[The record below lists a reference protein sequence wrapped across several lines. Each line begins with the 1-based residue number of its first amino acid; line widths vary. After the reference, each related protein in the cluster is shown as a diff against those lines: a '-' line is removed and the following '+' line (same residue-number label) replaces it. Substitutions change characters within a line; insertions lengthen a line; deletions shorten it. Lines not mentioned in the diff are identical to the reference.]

1 MKSDKPFLERYFY
14 DPTLLQKGLIF
25 VLYPFS
31 LIYQCIAT
39 IKRKTAKK
47 HDFKI
52 PIISI
57 GNLIA
62 GGSGKTPFIL
72 EIAPRY
78 QEVAVVSRGY
88 QRDSKGLV
96 VVSVKGNILVPQK
109 TAGDEAYLLALNL
122 KQASVIVSEKRELG
136 VLKALELGSKIVFL
150 DDGFRFNFNQ
160 FNALLKPKV
169 PPYYPFCLPSGLYR
183 ESINSYKEA
192 HLVVTENKDYK
203 RITSIAHPT
212 KRMLLVTAIANPSRL
227 DAFLPK
233 EVVKKLYFRDHAPFD
248 LELLEKE
255 FYQNNATSLLVT
267 SKDLV
272 KLQDCNLPL
281 SVLDLKLEICPK
293 VLEEIDRYILS
304 YPYNTKERL

>member
-25 VLYPFS
+25 ALYPFS
-31 LIYQCIAT
+31 LIYQFIAT
-39 IKRKTAKK
+39 LKRRIAKK

-52 PIISI
+52 PLISV

-88 QRDSKGLV
+88 KRDSKGLV

-183 ESINSYKEA
+183 ESVNSYKEA
-192 HLVVTENKDYK
+192 HLVVTEDKDYQ

-255 FYQNNATSLLVT
+255 FHSNNATSLLVT

-281 SVLDLKLEICPK
+281 SVLDLKLEIDPNI
-293 VLEEIDRYILS
+293 LERIDHYILS
-304 YPYNTKERL
+304 YPCNTKERL

>member
-25 VLYPFS
+25 ALYPFS
-31 LIYQCIAT
+31 LIYQFIT
-39 IKRKTAKK
+39 TLKRKIAKK

-78 QEVAVVSRGY
+78 QEVAIVSRGY

-136 VLKALELGSKIVFL
+136 VLKALELGAKIVFL

-183 ESINSYKEA
+183 ENIESYKEA
-192 HLVVTENKDYK
+192 HLVVTEDKDYK

-233 EVVKKLYFRDHAPFD
+233 EVVKKLYFRDHALFD

-255 FYQNNATSLLVT
+255 FHQNNATSLLVT

-293 VLEEIDRYILS
+293 VLEKIDRYILS
-304 YPYNTKERL
+304 YPYNTKECL

>member
-25 VLYPFS
+25 ALYPFS
-31 LIYQCIAT
+31 LIYQGIAT
-39 IKRKTAKK
+39 LKRKMAKK
-47 HDFKI
+47 RDFKI
-52 PIISI
+52 PLISI

-78 QEVAVVSRGY
+78 QEVAIVSRGY
-88 QRDSKGLV
+88 QRNSKGLV

-136 VLKALELGSKIVFL
+136 VLKALELGAKIVFL

-183 ESINSYKEA
+183 ENIKSYKEA
-192 HLVVTENKDYK
+192 HLVVTEDKDYQ
-203 RITSIAHPT
+203 RITSITNPT

-233 EVVKKLYFRDHAPFD
+233 EVVKKLYFKDHALFD
-248 LELLEKE
+248 LELLERE
-255 FYQNNATSLLVT
+255 LYQNNATSLLVT

-272 KLQDCNLPL
+272 KLQDCKLPL
-281 SVLDLKLEICPK
+281 SVLDLKLEIDPK
-293 VLEEIDRYILS
+293 ILERIDHYIFS
-304 YPYNTKERL
+304 YPCNTKERL

>member
-14 DPTLLQKGLIF
+14 NPTLLQKGLIF
-25 VLYPFS
+25 ALYPFS
-31 LIYQCIAT
+31 LIYQFIAT

-96 VVSVKGNILVPQK
+96 VVSVKGNILVSQQ

-160 FNALLKPKV
+160 FNALLKPKI

-183 ESINSYKEA
+183 ESIKSYKEA
-192 HLVVTENKDYK
+192 HLIITEDKDYQ
-203 RITSIAHPT
+203 RITSISHHT

-233 EVVKKLYFRDHAPFD
+233 EVVKKLYFRDHASFD
-248 LELLEKE
+248 LKLLEKE

-267 SKDLV
+267 SKDRV
-272 KLQDCNLPL
+272 KLQDCKLPL

-304 YPYNTKERL
+304 YPCNTKERL

>member
-25 VLYPFS
+25 ALYPFS
-31 LIYQCIAT
+31 LIYQFIAT
-39 IKRKTAKK
+39 LKRKTAKK
-47 HDFKI
+47 RDFKI
-52 PIISI
+52 PLISI

-96 VVSVKGNILVPQK
+96 VVSVKGNILVPQQ

-122 KQASVIVSEKRELG
+122 KQAIVIVSEKRELG
-136 VLKALELGSKIVFL
+136 VLKALELGAKIVFL

-183 ESINSYKEA
+183 ESIKSYKEA
-192 HLVVTENKDYK
+192 HLVVTEDKDYK
-203 RITSIAHPT
+203 RIISITNPT
-212 KRMLLVTAIANPSRL
+212 KCMLLVTAIANPSRL

-281 SVLDLKLEICPK
+281 SVLDLKLEIDPK
-293 VLEEIDRYILS
+293 ILERIDRYILS
-304 YPYNTKERL
+304 YPCNTKERL

>member
-25 VLYPFS
+25 ALYPFS
-31 LIYQCIAT
+31 LIYQGIAT
-39 IKRKTAKK
+39 LKRKTAKK

-52 PIISI
+52 PLISI

-88 QRDSKGLV
+88 QRDSQGLV
-96 VVSVKGNILVPQK
+96 VVSVKGNILVSQQ

-136 VLKALELGSKIVFL
+136 VLKALELGAKIVFL

-160 FNALLKPKV
+160 FNLLLKPKI

-183 ESINSYKEA
+183 ESIKSYKEA
-192 HLVVTENKDYK
+192 HLVVTEDKDYQ
-203 RITSIAHPT
+203 RITSISHPT

-233 EVVKKLYFRDHAPFD
+233 EVVKKLYFRDHALFNF
-248 LELLEKE
+248 ELLEKE

-281 SVLDLKLEICPK
+281 SVLDLRLEICPK
-293 VLEEIDRYILS
+293 VLERIDHYIFS
-304 YPYNTKERL
+304 YPCNTKERL

>member
-25 VLYPFS
+25 ALYPFS
-31 LIYQCIAT
+31 LIYQFIAT

-183 ESINSYKEA
+183 ESVNSYKEA
-192 HLVVTENKDYK
+192 HLVVTEDKDYQ

-267 SKDLV
+267 SKDRV
-272 KLQDCNLPL
+272 KLQDCKLPL

-304 YPYNTKERL
+304 YPCNTKERL

>member
-25 VLYPFS
+25 ALYPFS
-31 LIYQCIAT
+31 LIYQAIAT
-39 IKRKTAKK
+39 LKRKTAKK

-52 PIISI
+52 PLISI

-78 QEVAVVSRGY
+78 QEVAIVSRGY

-96 VVSVKGNILVPQK
+96 VVSVKGNILVPQQ

-136 VLKALELGSKIVFL
+136 VLKALELGAKIVFL

-183 ESINSYKEA
+183 ESIKSYEEA
-192 HLVVTENKDYK
+192 HLVITEDKDYQ
-203 RITSIAHPT
+203 RITSISRPT

-233 EVVKKLYFRDHAPFD
+233 EVVKKLYFRDHAPFN

-267 SKDLV
+267 PKDLV

-281 SVLDLKLEICPK
+281 SVLDLKLEIDPK
-293 VLEEIDRYILS
+293 ILEEIDHYIFS
-304 YPYNTKERL
+304 YPCNTKERL

>member
-25 VLYPFS
+25 ALYPFS
-31 LIYQCIAT
+31 LIYQFIAT
-39 IKRKTAKK
+39 IKRRTAKK

-78 QEVAVVSRGY
+78 QEVAIVSRGY

-96 VVSVKGNILVPQK
+96 VVSIKGNILVPQK

-183 ESINSYKEA
+183 ENIESYKEA
-192 HLVVTENKDYK
+192 HLVITEDEDYK
-203 RITSIAHPT
+203 RITSISHPT

-248 LELLEKE
+248 LKLLEKE

-293 VLEEIDRYILS
+293 VLEKIDHYIFS
-304 YPYNTKERL
+304 YPCNTKERL

>member
-25 VLYPFS
+25 ALYPFS
-31 LIYQCIAT
+31 LIYQFIAT

-78 QEVAVVSRGY
+78 QKVAVVSRGY

-150 DDGFRFNFNQ
+150 DDGFRFNFHQ

-169 PPYYPFCLPSGLYR
+169 PPYYSFCLPSGLYR
-183 ESINSYKEA
+183 ESIESYKEA
-192 HLVVTENKDYK
+192 HLVITEDKDYK

-255 FYQNNATSLLVT
+255 FHNNNATSLLVT

-272 KLQDCNLPL
+272 KLQDCKLPL

-304 YPYNTKERL
+304 YPCNTKERL

>member
-25 VLYPFS
+25 ALYPFS

-47 HDFKI
+47 RDFKI
-52 PIISI
+52 PLISI

-136 VLKALELGSKIVFL
+136 VLKALELGAKIVFL

-183 ESINSYKEA
+183 ESIKSYKEA
-192 HLVVTENKDYK
+192 HLIITEDKDYQ
-203 RITSIAHPT
+203 RITSISHPT

-281 SVLDLKLEICPK
+281 SVLDLKLEIDPK
-293 VLEEIDRYILS
+293 ILKRIDRYILS
-304 YPYNTKERL
+304 YPCNTKERL

>member
-25 VLYPFS
+25 ALYPFS
-31 LIYQCIAT
+31 LIYQGIAT
-39 IKRKTAKK
+39 LKRRIAKK
-47 HDFKI
+47 RDFKI
-52 PIISI
+52 PLISI

-78 QEVAVVSRGY
+78 QEVAIVSRGY
-88 QRDSKGLV
+88 QRNSKGLV

-136 VLKALELGSKIVFL
+136 VLKALELGAKIVFL

-183 ESINSYKEA
+183 ESIKSYKEA
-192 HLVVTENKDYK
+192 HLVITEDKDYK
-203 RITSIAHPT
+203 RITSISHPT

-233 EVVKKLYFRDHAPFD
+233 EVVKKLYFRDHAPFN

-255 FYQNNATSLLVT
+255 FYQNSATSLLVT

-272 KLQDCNLPL
+272 KLQDCSLPL
-281 SVLDLKLEICPK
+281 SVLDLRLEICPK
-293 VLEEIDRYILS
+293 VLEEIDRYIFS
-304 YPYNTKERL
+304 YPCNTKECL

>member
-25 VLYPFS
+25 ALYPFS
-31 LIYQCIAT
+31 LIYQFIAT
-39 IKRKTAKK
+39 LKRRIAKK

-52 PIISI
+52 PLISV

-88 QRDSKGLV
+88 KRDSQGLV

-136 VLKALELGSKIVFL
+136 VLKALELGAKIVFL

-160 FNALLKPKV
+160 FNTLLKPKI

-183 ESINSYKEA
+183 ESIKSYKEA
-192 HLVVTENKDYK
+192 HLVVTEDKDYK
-203 RITSIAHPT
+203 RITSISHPT

-233 EVVKKLYFRDHAPFD
+233 EVVKKCYFKDHAPFD
-248 LELLEKE
+248 LEFLEKE
-255 FYQNNATSLLVT
+255 FYQNSATSLLVT
-267 SKDLV
+267 PKDLV
-272 KLQDCNLPL
+272 KLQDCKLPL
-281 SVLDLKLEICPK
+281 SVLNLKLEICPK
-293 VLEEIDRYILS
+293 ILEQIDRYILS
-304 YPYNTKERL
+304 YPCNTKEHL

>member
-14 DPTLLQKGLIF
+14 NPTLLQKGLIF
-25 VLYPFS
+25 ALYPFS

-150 DDGFRFNFNQ
+150 DDGFRFNFHQ

-183 ESINSYKEA
+183 ESIESYKEA
-192 HLVVTENKDYK
+192 HLVVTEDKDYQ
-203 RITSIAHPT
+203 RITSITNPT

-255 FYQNNATSLLVT
+255 FHNNNATSLLVT

-272 KLQDCNLPL
+272 KLQDYKLPL

-304 YPYNTKERL
+304 YPCNTKECL

>member
-25 VLYPFS
+25 ALYPFS
-31 LIYQCIAT
+31 LIYQAIAT
-39 IKRKTAKK
+39 LKRKTAKK

-52 PIISI
+52 PLISI

-78 QEVAVVSRGY
+78 QEVAIVSRGY

-183 ESINSYKEA
+183 ENIESYKEA
-192 HLVVTENKDYK
+192 HLVVTEDKDYK
-203 RITSIAHPT
+203 RITSISHPT

-248 LELLEKE
+248 LELLEKA

>member
-25 VLYPFS
+25 ALYPFS
-31 LIYQCIAT
+31 LIYQAIAT
-39 IKRKTAKK
+39 LKRKTAKK

-52 PIISI
+52 PLISI

-78 QEVAVVSRGY
+78 QEVAIVSRGY

-183 ESINSYKEA
+183 ESVNSYKEA
-192 HLVVTENKDYK
+192 HLVITEDKDYK

-212 KRMLLVTAIANPSRL
+212 ERMLLVTAIANPSRL

-255 FYQNNATSLLVT
+255 FHNNNATSLLVT

-281 SVLDLKLEICPK
+281 SVLNLKLEICPK

-304 YPYNTKERL
+304 YPCNTKERL

>member
-25 VLYPFS
+25 ALYPFS
-31 LIYQCIAT
+31 LIYQFIAT

-183 ESINSYKEA
+183 ESVNNYKEA
-192 HLVVTENKDYK
+192 HLVVTEDKDYQ

-272 KLQDCNLPL
+272 KLQDCKLPL

-304 YPYNTKERL
+304 YPCNTKERL

>member
-25 VLYPFS
+25 ALYPFS

-169 PPYYPFCLPSGLYR
+169 PPTTPFVCLAGCI
-183 ESINSYKEA
+183 E
-192 HLVVTENKDYK
+192 
-203 RITSIAHPT
+203 
-212 KRMLLVTAIANPSRL
+212 
-227 DAFLPK
+227 
-233 EVVKKLYFRDHAPFD
+233 
-248 LELLEKE
+248 
-255 FYQNNATSLLVT
+255 
-267 SKDLV
+267 
-272 KLQDCNLPL
+272 
-281 SVLDLKLEICPK
+281 K
-293 VLEEIDRYILS
+293 VLKAIKKPI
-304 YPYNTKERL
+304 

>member
-25 VLYPFS
+25 ALYPFS
-31 LIYQCIAT
+31 LIYQFIAT

-136 VLKALELGSKIVFL
+136 VLKALELGAKIVFL

-183 ESINSYKEA
+183 ESIESYKEA
-192 HLVVTENKDYK
+192 HLVVTEDKDYQ

-267 SKDLV
+267 SKDRV

-304 YPYNTKERL
+304 YPCNTKERL

>member
-1 MKSDKPFLERYFY
+1 MKSDKPFLEHYFY

-25 VLYPFS
+25 ALYPFS
-31 LIYQCIAT
+31 LIYQAIAT
-39 IKRKTAKK
+39 FKRKTAKK

-78 QEVAVVSRGY
+78 QEVAIVSRGY

-183 ESINSYKEA
+183 ESIKSYKEA
-192 HLVVTENKDYK
+192 HLVVTEDKDYK
-203 RITSIAHPT
+203 RITSISHPT

>member
-25 VLYPFS
+25 ALYPFS

-88 QRDSKGLV
+88 QRNSKGLV

-136 VLKALELGSKIVFL
+136 VLKALELGAKIVFL

-183 ESINSYKEA
+183 ESIKSYKEA
-192 HLVVTENKDYK
+192 HLIITEDKDYQ
-203 RITSIAHPT
+203 RITSISHPT

-267 SKDLV
+267 PKDLV

-281 SVLDLKLEICPK
+281 SVLDLKLEIDPK
-293 VLEEIDRYILS
+293 ILERIDYYILS
-304 YPYNTKERL
+304 YPCNTKERL

>member
-25 VLYPFS
+25 ALYPFS
-31 LIYQCIAT
+31 LIYQGIAT
-39 IKRKTAKK
+39 LKRRIAKK
-47 HDFKI
+47 RDFKI
-52 PIISI
+52 PLISI

-78 QEVAVVSRGY
+78 QEVAIVSRGY

-96 VVSVKGNILVPQK
+96 VVSIKGNILVPQK

-136 VLKALELGSKIVFL
+136 VLKALELGAKIVFL

-183 ESINSYKEA
+183 ESIKSYKEA
-192 HLVVTENKDYK
+192 HLVVTEDKDYK
-203 RITSIAHPT
+203 RITSISHPT

-227 DAFLPK
+227 DTFLPK

-272 KLQDCNLPL
+272 KLQDCSLPL
-281 SVLDLKLEICPK
+281 SVLDLKLEIDPK
-293 VLEEIDRYILS
+293 ILERIDHYILS
-304 YPYNTKERL
+304 YPCNTKERL

>member
-25 VLYPFS
+25 ALYPFS
-31 LIYQCIAT
+31 LIYQAIAT
-39 IKRKTAKK
+39 LKRKTAKK

-52 PIISI
+52 PLISI

-136 VLKALELGSKIVFL
+136 VLKALELGAKIVFL

-183 ESINSYKEA
+183 ESIKSYKEA
-192 HLVVTENKDYK
+192 HLIITEDKDYQ

-233 EVVKKLYFRDHAPFD
+233 EVVKKLYFRDHALFD
-248 LELLEKE
+248 LEFLEKE

-272 KLQDCNLPL
+272 KLQDCKLPL
-281 SVLDLKLEICPK
+281 SVLDLKLEIDPK
-293 VLEEIDRYILS
+293 ILERIDRYILS
-304 YPYNTKERL
+304 YPCNTKERL

>member
-1 MKSDKPFLERYFY
+1 M
-14 DPTLLQKGLIF
+14 
-25 VLYPFS
+25 
-31 LIYQCIAT
+31 
-39 IKRKTAKK
+39 
-47 HDFKI
+47 
-52 PIISI
+52 
-57 GNLIA
+57 IA

-72 EIAPRY
+72 ETAPRY

-96 VVSVKGNILVPQK
+96 VVSVKGNILVSQQ

-160 FNALLKPKV
+160 FNLLLKPKV

-183 ESINSYKEA
+183 ESIKSYKEA
-192 HLVVTENKDYK
+192 HLVITEDKDYK
-203 RITSIAHPT
+203 RITSISHPT

-248 LELLEKE
+248 LKLLEKE

-293 VLEEIDRYILS
+293 ILEQIDRYILS
-304 YPYNTKERL
+304 YPCNTKEHL

>member
-25 VLYPFS
+25 ALYPFS
-31 LIYQCIAT
+31 LIYQFIAT
-39 IKRKTAKK
+39 LKRKIAKK
-47 HDFKI
+47 RDFKI
-52 PIISI
+52 PLISI

-88 QRDSKGLV
+88 QRDSKGLM

-136 VLKALELGSKIVFL
+136 VLKALELGAKIVFL

-160 FNALLKPKV
+160 FNTLLKPKI

-183 ESINSYKEA
+183 ESIKSYKEA
-192 HLVVTENKDYK
+192 HLVVTEDKDYK
-203 RITSIAHPT
+203 RKTSITNPT

-233 EVVKKLYFRDHAPFD
+233 EVVKKLYFRDHAPFN

-272 KLQDCNLPL
+272 KLQDCKLPL

-293 VLEEIDRYILS
+293 VLEEIDRYIFS
-304 YPYNTKERL
+304 YPCNTKERL

>member
-1 MKSDKPFLERYFY
+1 MKSDKPFLEHYFY

-25 VLYPFS
+25 ALYPFS
-31 LIYQCIAT
+31 LIYQGIAT
-39 IKRKTAKK
+39 LKRKIAKK

-160 FNALLKPKV
+160 FNTLLKPKV

-183 ESINSYKEA
+183 ENIKSYKEA
-192 HLVVTENKDYK
+192 HLVVTEDKDYK

-293 VLEEIDRYILS
+293 VLEKIDRYILS
-304 YPYNTKERL
+304 YPCNTKARL

>member
-25 VLYPFS
+25 ALYPFS
-31 LIYQCIAT
+31 LIYQGIAT
-39 IKRKTAKK
+39 LKRKTAKK
-47 HDFKI
+47 RDFKI
-52 PIISI
+52 PLISI

-78 QEVAVVSRGY
+78 QEVAIVSRGY
-88 QRDSKGLV
+88 QRDSQGLV

-136 VLKALELGSKIVFL
+136 VLKALELGAKIVFL

-160 FNALLKPKV
+160 FNALLKPKI

-183 ESINSYKEA
+183 ESIKSYKEA
-192 HLVVTENKDYK
+192 HLVVTEDKDYK

-293 VLEEIDRYILS
+293 VLERIDRYILS

>member
-14 DPTLLQKGLIF
+14 DPTLLQKGLVF
-25 VLYPFS
+25 ALYPFS
-31 LIYQCIAT
+31 LIYQFIAT

-52 PIISI
+52 PLISI

-96 VVSVKGNILVPQK
+96 VVSVKGNILVPQQ

-136 VLKALELGSKIVFL
+136 VLKALELGAKIVFL

-183 ESINSYKEA
+183 ESIKSYKEA
-192 HLVVTENKDYK
+192 HLVVTEDKDYK
-203 RITSIAHPT
+203 RITSISHPT

-248 LELLEKE
+248 LEFLEKE
-255 FYQNNATSLLVT
+255 FYQNSATSLLVT
-267 SKDLV
+267 PKDLV
-272 KLQDCNLPL
+272 KLQDCKLPL
-281 SVLDLKLEICPK
+281 SVLDLKLEIDPK
-293 VLEEIDRYILS
+293 ILEKIDHYILS
-304 YPYNTKERL
+304 YPCNTKERL

>member
-25 VLYPFS
+25 ALYPFS
-31 LIYQCIAT
+31 LIYQAIAT
-39 IKRKTAKK
+39 LKRKTAKK

-52 PIISI
+52 PLISI

-78 QEVAVVSRGY
+78 QEVAIVSRGY

-136 VLKALELGSKIVFL
+136 VLKALELGAKIVFL

-183 ESINSYKEA
+183 ESIKSYKEA
-192 HLVVTENKDYK
+192 HLVVTEDKDYQ

-293 VLEEIDRYILS
+293 ILERIDRYILS

>member
-25 VLYPFS
+25 ALYPFS
-31 LIYQCIAT
+31 LIYQGIAT
-39 IKRKTAKK
+39 LKRRTAKK
-47 HDFKI
+47 RDFKI
-52 PIISI
+52 PLISI

-88 QRDSKGLV
+88 QRDSQGLV

-183 ESINSYKEA
+183 ESIKSYKEA
-192 HLVVTENKDYK
+192 HLVVTEDKDYK
-203 RITSIAHPT
+203 RITSITNPT

-233 EVVKKLYFRDHAPFD
+233 EVVKKLYFRDHALFD

-255 FYQNNATSLLVT
+255 FHNNNATSLLVT

-272 KLQDCNLPL
+272 KLQDCKLPL
-281 SVLDLKLEICPK
+281 SVLDLKLEIDPK
-293 VLEEIDRYILS
+293 ILERIDHYILS
-304 YPYNTKERL
+304 YPCNTKERL

>member
-25 VLYPFS
+25 ALYPFS

-136 VLKALELGSKIVFL
+136 VLKALELGAKIVFL

-183 ESINSYKEA
+183 ENIKSYKEA
-192 HLVVTENKDYK
+192 HLVVTEDKDYQ
-203 RITSIAHPT
+203 RITSITNPT

-255 FYQNNATSLLVT
+255 FHSNNATSLLVT

-272 KLQDCNLPL
+272 KLQDCKLPL

-293 VLEEIDRYILS
+293 VLEEIDCYILS
-304 YPYNTKERL
+304 YPCNTKERL

>member
-25 VLYPFS
+25 ALYPFS

-96 VVSVKGNILVPQK
+96 VVSVKGNVLVSQK

-150 DDGFRFNFNQ
+150 DDGFRFNFHQ

-183 ESINSYKEA
+183 ESVNSYKEA
-192 HLVVTENKDYK
+192 HLVVTEDKDYQ

-255 FYQNNATSLLVT
+255 FHNNNATSLLVT

-272 KLQDCNLPL
+272 KLQDCKLPL

-304 YPYNTKERL
+304 YPCNTKERL

>member
-25 VLYPFS
+25 ALYPFS

-183 ESINSYKEA
+183 ESVNSYKEA
-192 HLVVTENKDYK
+192 HLVVTEDKDYQ

-267 SKDLV
+267 SKDRV
-272 KLQDCNLPL
+272 KLQDCKLPL

-304 YPYNTKERL
+304 YPCNTKERL

>member
-1 MKSDKPFLERYFY
+1 M
-14 DPTLLQKGLIF
+14 
-25 VLYPFS
+25 
-31 LIYQCIAT
+31 
-39 IKRKTAKK
+39 
-47 HDFKI
+47 
-52 PIISI
+52 SI
-57 GNLIA
+57 
-62 GGSGKTPFIL
+62 
-72 EIAPRY
+72 
-78 QEVAVVSRGY
+78 
-88 QRDSKGLV
+88 
-96 VVSVKGNILVPQK
+96 KGNILVPQK

-136 VLKALELGSKIVFL
+136 VLKALELGAKIVFL

-160 FNALLKPKV
+160 FNLLLKPKV

-183 ESINSYKEA
+183 ESIKSYKEA
-192 HLVVTENKDYK
+192 HLVITEDKDYQ
-203 RITSIAHPT
+203 RITSISHPT

-255 FYQNNATSLLVT
+255 FHNNNATSLLVT

-281 SVLDLKLEICPK
+281 SVLDLKLEIDPK
-293 VLEEIDRYILS
+293 ILEKIDHYILS
-304 YPYNTKERL
+304 YPCNTKERL

>member
-25 VLYPFS
+25 SLYPFS
-31 LIYQCIAT
+31 LIYQFIAT
-39 IKRKTAKK
+39 LKRRMAKK

-52 PIISI
+52 PLISI

-136 VLKALELGSKIVFL
+136 VLKALELGAKIVFL

-183 ESINSYKEA
+183 ESIKSYKEA
-192 HLVVTENKDYK
+192 HLVITEDKDYK
-203 RITSIAHPT
+203 RITSITNPT

-248 LELLEKE
+248 LEFLEKE
-255 FYQNNATSLLVT
+255 FYQNSATSLLVT
-267 SKDLV
+267 PKDLV
-272 KLQDCNLPL
+272 KLQDCKLPL

>member
-96 VVSVKGNILVPQK
+96 VVSVKGNILVSQK

-183 ESINSYKEA
+183 ESVNSYKEA
-192 HLVVTENKDYK
+192 HLVVTEDKDYQ
-203 RITSIAHPT
+203 RITSITNPT

-267 SKDLV
+267 SKDRV
-272 KLQDCNLPL
+272 KLQDCKLPL

>member
-25 VLYPFS
+25 ALYPFS
-31 LIYQCIAT
+31 LIYQAIAT
-39 IKRKTAKK
+39 LKRKTAKK

-52 PIISI
+52 PLISI

-78 QEVAVVSRGY
+78 QEVAIVSRGY
-88 QRDSKGLV
+88 QRNSKGLV
-96 VVSVKGNILVPQK
+96 VVSIKGNILVPQK

-160 FNALLKPKV
+160 FNALLKPKI

-183 ESINSYKEA
+183 ESIKSYKEA
-192 HLVVTENKDYK
+192 HLVITEDKDYQ
-203 RITSIAHPT
+203 RITSISHPT

-293 VLEEIDRYILS
+293 VLEEIDRYIFS

>member
-25 VLYPFS
+25 ALYPFS
-31 LIYQCIAT
+31 LIYQFIAT
-39 IKRKTAKK
+39 LKRKTAKK

-72 EIAPRY
+72 EIVPRY

-88 QRDSKGLV
+88 QRDSQGLV

-160 FNALLKPKV
+160 FNALLKPKI

-183 ESINSYKEA
+183 ESIKSYKEA
-192 HLVVTENKDYK
+192 HLVITEDKDYQ
-203 RITSIAHPT
+203 RITSISHPT

-233 EVVKKLYFRDHAPFD
+233 EVVKKMYFRDHAPFD

-272 KLQDCNLPL
+272 KLQDCKLPL
-281 SVLDLKLEICPK
+281 SVLDLKLEIDPK
-293 VLEEIDRYILS
+293 ILERIDRYILS
-304 YPYNTKERL
+304 YPCNTKERL